1 MATGNA
7 EATKARILEAA
18 RDEFSAH
25 GIAGARVDRIAKAAG
40 CNKNLLYIYFQSKET
55 LFATVLEQNLRRVY
69 DELRFTPDDLP
80 GYAARVFDFA
90 MAEPGLMRLMAW
102 AGLEQETGE
111 VALRN
116 ATQSAKVSAME
127 AARDADGPAA
137 RFAPEFLLTAILALA
152 TAWSAASP
160 FGPRLSPGLAADP
173 DTLRTQIADAVAAI
187 AGAPRTG
194 P

>member
-40 CNKNLLYIYFQSKET
+40 CNKNLLYIYFHSKET

-69 DELRFTPDDLP
+69 DELPFTPDDLP

-90 MAEPGLMRLMAW
+90 MAQPGLMRLMAW

-116 ATQSAKVSAME
+116 AAQSAKVSAME
-127 AARDADGPAA
+127 AAARDADGPGA

-173 DTLRTQIADAVAAI
+173 ATLRTQIADAVAAI
-187 AGAPRTG
+187 AAARTG

>member
-18 RDEFSAH
+18 RDEFAAH

-69 DELRFTPDDLP
+69 DELPFTPDDLP

-90 MAEPGLMRLMAW
+90 MAHPGLMRLMAW

-116 ATQSAKVSAME
+116 AAQSAKVSAME
-127 AARDADGPAA
+127 AAREADGA

-173 DTLRTQIADAVAAI
+173 ATLRTQIADAVAAI
-187 AGAPRTG
+187 AAARTG